1 MAGFQQIILDQVN
14 VGRDEL
20 QKSVDGDLNGGQVPL
35 PLELQVDNDQDLLPL
50 QIEKD
55 DNNVLLHLEVQE
67 EVDQVPL
74 PLEVQEDGD
83 QGLLP
88 LEVQEEGEDDDWVPI
103 ELKQLMENDPELEVQ
118 DGNIQSDIVQEG
130 NMQNGETGASN
141 YQDGNMQNLQSYIAQ
156 NGGTVASNYQDGKM
170 QNMQSFVSQND
181 DTGADDQGKNFF
193 EIEPANDERGAAE
206 QKEEKQNI
214 VINLDHTA
222 VVARVK
228 VLRNPHKY
236 LYKKI
241 LKRNHKLKLRALR
254 ELRRKTRKSQDKGR
268 KSA

>member
-1 MAGFQQIILDQVN
+1 MAGFQQSIMDQVN
-14 VGRDEL
+14 VGRAEV
-20 QKSVDGDLNGGQVPL
+20 QKSVDDDLNGGQVPL

-55 DNNVLLHLEVQE
+55 DNKVLLHLEVQE
-67 EVDQVPL
+67 KGDQVPL
-74 PLEVQEDGD
+74 LLEVQEQGD
-83 QGLLP
+83 QGFLP
-88 LEVQEEGEDDDWVPI
+88 LEVEEKGEDDDWVPI
-103 ELKQLMENDPELEVQ
+103 ELKQLMENYPELEVQ
-118 DGNIQSDIVQEG
+118 DGNIQSDSVQDE
-130 NMQNGETGASN
+130 NIQNLQSFVCQNGEPGASN
-141 YQDGNMQNLQSYIAQ
+141 YQDGIIENLQSFEVQ
-156 NGGTVASNYQDGKM
+156 H
-170 QNMQSFVSQND
+170 D
-181 DTGADDQGKNFF
+181 DTGADAQGKKIF
-193 EIEPANDERGAAE
+193 EIEPTKGERGAAE

>member
-1 MAGFQQIILDQVN
+1 MAGFQQSIMDQVK
-14 VGRDEL
+14 VGRAEV
-20 QKSVDGDLNGGQVPL
+20 QKSVDDPLNGGHVPL
-35 PLELQVDNDQDLLPL
+35 PLELQEDDDQDLLPL

-55 DNNVLLHLEVQE
+55 DNKVLLHLEVQE
-67 EVDQVPL
+67 EVDQAPL
-74 PLEVQEDGD
+74 PLNVQEEGHQGG

-103 ELKQLMENDPELEVQ
+103 ELKQLMENDRELEVQ
-118 DGNIQSDIVQEG
+118 DGNIQSEIVQEG
-130 NMQNGETGASN
+130 MMQNLQSFDCQNGETGASN
-141 YQDGNMQNLQSYIAQ
+141 YQDGKMQNLQSFEVQ
-156 NGGTVASNYQDGKM
+156 H
-170 QNMQSFVSQND
+170 D
-181 DTGADDQGKNFF
+181 DTRADDQGKKLF
-193 EIEPANDERGAAE
+193 EIEPANDEREAAQRE
-206 QKEEKQNI
+206 EEKQNI

-241 LKRNHKLKLRALR
+241 LKRNHKLKLQALR

>member
-1 MAGFQQIILDQVN
+1 MAGFQQSIMDQVK
-14 VGRDEL
+14 VGRAEV
-20 QKSVDGDLNGGQVPL
+20 QKSVDDPLNGGHVPL
-35 PLELQVDNDQDLLPL
+35 PLELQEDDDQDLLPL

-55 DNNVLLHLEVQE
+55 DNKVLLHLEVQE
-67 EVDQVPL
+67 EGDQVPL
-74 PLEVQEDGD
+74 LLEVQEERD
-83 QGLLP
+83 QGLPP

-103 ELKQLMENDPELEVQ
+103 ELKQLMENDREVEVQ
-118 DGNIQSDIVQEG
+118 DGNIQSEIVQEG
-130 NMQNGETGASN
+130 MMQNLQSFDCQNGETGASN
-141 YQDGNMQNLQSYIAQ
+141 YQDGKMQNLQSFEVQHY
-156 NGGTVASNYQDGKM
+156 
-170 QNMQSFVSQND
+170 
-181 DTGADDQGKNFF
+181 DTGADDQGKKLF
-193 EIEPANDERGAAE
+193 EIEPANDEREAAQRE
-206 QKEEKQNI
+206 EEKQNI

-254 ELRRKTRKSQDKGR
+254 ELRRKTRKSQDNGR

>member
-1 MAGFQQIILDQVN
+1 MRICSSNLFGLRKITFFFSIFSPSGVRFDSITAAEEEIVAGFQQIITDQVS
-14 VGRDEL
+14 VGRAHF
-20 QKSVDGDLNGGQVPL
+20 QKSVDDDVTGGQVPL
-35 PLELQVDNDQDLLPL
+35 PLELQVDNDQDLRPL
-50 QIEKD
+50 QIEDD
-55 DNNVLLHLEVQE
+55 DNKVLLHLEVQE
-67 EVDQVPL
+67 EGDQVPL
-74 PLEVQEDGD
+74 LLEVQEEGD

-103 ELKQLMENDPELEVQ
+103 ELKQLIEKDPELEVQ
-118 DGNIQSDIVQEG
+118 DGNIQSDIVQ
-130 NMQNGETGASN
+130 
-141 YQDGNMQNLQSYIAQ
+141 DGKMQNLQSA
-156 NGGTVASNYQDGKM
+156 VA
-170 QNMQSFVSQND
+170 QND
-181 DTGADDQGKNFF
+181 DTGADDEGKKLF
-193 EIEPANDERGAAE
+193 EIEPANDEGGAAQE
-206 QKEEKQNI
+206 EEKQNI